1 MRTTGTPFPFSR
13 PRTSATAVSALPRP
27 SNPRIVNRPKRVGRA
42 ARATIFTAAASF
54 LRLFFFFLMRSVP
67 GRLRSIAAAIR
78 ARRFT
83 SAAPLAT
90 VKVSRPMDTLSSGKD
105 LLFTLLLK
113 VGVAAS
119 FAAMLV
125 RWTAFRK
132 VLFTE
137 IRDSDQKVKL
147 LLFMT
152 PPLAIG
158 VMLRLVSPAYRFAD
172 LSLEGSF
179 LLGLLGGRVVGPM
192 GGSLISLPA
201 FFNHEWLSTPSAAF
215 AGLLGGLIRQAIP
228 NKEEIWNFGPFTFL
242 NIPRAVFR
250 LFRHVQLSWEM
261 LPLMASVC
269 LEIAHVALVHAT
281 KPSWL
286 FVVDVRH
293 VWELASAV
301 LATVM
306 AIAGPIKIWNN
317 TRVEMN
323 LEQHQQLLLKA
334 RMDALSSQINP
345 HFLFNTLNT
354 VSSLIRYDPD
364 RARIVLVKLSNILR
378 RLLRKHETFV
388 SLKEELGFV
397 DDYLD
402 IEVARFGRDNLEIV
416 KQIDDQTLET
426 FIPNMLLQPIVEN
439 CLKHGL
445 APKLEGGRIHLR
457 TANRDGRLLIEIE
470 DNGVGIPEEKRPNVY
485 VEGIGLS
492 NVRERLRV
500 LYGDDFL
507 LHIRSQPGEGTLIQI
522 QVPELATTMASA
534 GN

>member
-1 MRTTGTPFPFSR
+1 MRTIG
-13 PRTSATAVSALPRP
+13 
-27 SNPRIVNRPKRVGRA
+27 
-42 ARATIFTAAASF
+42 
-54 LRLFFFFLMRSVP
+54 SVQ
-67 GRLRSIAAAIR
+67 
-78 ARRFT
+78 
-83 SAAPLAT
+83 
-90 VKVSRPMDTLSSGKD
+90 D
-105 LLFTLLLK
+105 LLFTLMLK
-113 VGVAAS
+113 VGVASS
-119 FAAMLV
+119 FAALLV
-125 RWTAFRK
+125 RWTAFRN

-137 IRDSDQKVKL
+137 NRDPDQKLKL
-147 LLFMT
+147 MLSMA
-152 PPLAIG
+152 PPLLVGIT
-158 VMLRLVSPAYRFAD
+158 LRLVGYPYRFAD
-172 LSLEGSF
+172 LSLEGAF
-179 LLGLLGGRVVGPM
+179 LLGLLGGRVVGPL
-192 GGSLISLPA
+192 GGAIVTLPA
-201 FFNHEWLSTPSAAF
+201 LLAHEWLAMPAASA

-228 NKEEIWNFGPFTFL
+228 NKEDIWNFGPFTFL
-242 NIPRAVFR
+242 NIPRAVVR
-250 LFRHVQLSWEM
+250 LMRRAEMSWEM
-261 LPLMASVC
+261 VPLSACVG
-269 LEIAHVALVHAT
+269 LELGRVTLIHAT
-281 KPSWL
+281 KPTWL
-286 FVVDVRH
+286 FSIDYHRD
-293 VWELASAV
+293 WGLGLSV
-301 LATVM
+301 LATVLSV
-306 AIAGPIKIWNN
+306 AVTLKIWNN
-317 TRVEMN
+317 TRIEMN
-323 LEQHQQLLLKA
+323 LESHQQLLLKA

-354 VSSLIRYDPD
+354 VASLIRFDPD
-364 RARIVLVKLSNILR
+364 MARIVVLKLGNILR

-388 SLKEELGFV
+388 PLREELEFI